1 MFNVRRILL
10 IGVVLSLVFTVSFSS
25 LAIAAEPVSK
35 QEVSSSEKV
44 DIGVSKCYHWYHQII
59 SEKPLYLND
68 GETDTWYDTVK
79 GKVVIKWNNL
89 IPIYNSLNAELQANN
104 KVKYE
109 FTLVSCESY
118 SSDFI
123 KGTFDIKKNG
133 VLVASNI
140 KGQLYGLNLSEGEY
154 FKFYSDDMKWHFS
167 AYITDRIDG
176 SIGICK

>member
-1 MFNVRRILL
+1 MFNLRRLLL
-10 IGVVLSLVFTVSFSS
+10 ICVLSLVFTVSFSS
-25 LAIAAEPVSK
+25 LALAAESVSN
-35 QEVSSSEKV
+35 QEVSSSEKI
-44 DIGVSKCYHWYHQII
+44 DIGASKCYYWYHQII

-68 GETDTWYDTVK
+68 AETDTWYDSVK

-89 IPIYNSLNAELQANN
+89 IPIFNSLNAELQVADNL
-104 KVKYE
+104 KYE
-109 FTLVSCESY
+109 FTLVSSESC

-140 KGQLYGLNLSEGEY
+140 KGQLYGLDLNEGDY

>member
-1 MFNVRRILL
+1 MFNVRRMLL
-10 IGVVLSLVFTVSFSS
+10 IGVLSLAFSVSFSS
-25 LAIAAEPVSK
+25 LALAAESVAN
-35 QEVSSSEKV
+35 QEVSSSEKI
-44 DIGVSKCYHWYHQII
+44 DIGVSKYFWYHQIV

-68 GETDTWYDTVK
+68 AETDTWYDNVK

-89 IPIYNSLNAELQANN
+89 IPIFNTLKADLQVANN
-104 KVKYE
+104 LNYE
-109 FTLVSCESY
+109 FTLVSSESC
-118 SSDFI
+118 SSDSI

-140 KGQLYGLNLSEGEY
+140 NGELYGLNLSEGDY

-176 SIGICK
+176 KINISK